1 MKNIIYFGK
10 ALLVIVVPV
19 VFAIVSAI
27 IISALFSSV
36 GALMGHNTFVSC
48 FQNMLGD
55 VTFVMSTITLFLWIV
70 YLVTNAES

>member
-1 MKNIIYFGK
+1 MKTIIYFGK

-27 IISALFSSV
+27 IISALFSFV

-55 VTFVMSTITLFLWIV
+55 VTFVMSAITLFLWIV
-70 YLVTNAES
+70 YLVMDADS

>member
-27 IISALFSSV
+27 IISALFSFV
-36 GALMGHNTFVSC
+36 GSLMGHNTFVSC
-48 FQNMLGD
+48 FQNMLDD
-55 VTFVMSTITLFLWIV
+55 VTFVMSVITLFLWIV
-70 YLVTNAES
+70 YLVNNAES

>member
-10 ALLVIVVPV
+10 SLLVIVIPI

-27 IISALFSSV
+27 VVSALFSFV
-36 GALMGHNTFVSC
+36 GVLMGHNTFVSC

-55 VTFVMSTITLFLWIV
+55 VTFVMSVITLFLWIV
-70 YLVTNAES
+70 YLVQDSES